1 MGIISVGFYLTF
13 SISFNRQVR
22 NIPLAVSTGMPAISL
37 ESAASLPAVAATA
50 LHAISQAGGWPD
62 KCATVNK
69 AALVHRFI
77 TNNCVI
83 LFVFTIFSISYLFIS
98 FIFSL

>member
-1 MGIISVGFYLTF
+1 MAAIHVGFYLIF
-13 SISFNRQVR
+13 LISFNRQVR
-22 NIPLAVSTGMPAISL
+22 KIPIAVSTGMPAISL

-77 TNNCVI
+77 TQCCVI
-83 LFVFTIFSISYLFIS
+83 LFIFTISSILCLFIS